1 MEQYKGKWDVLTVQ
15 TDSVNNTLTLWRNGE
30 ILANGATSGTLT
42 RARYAL
48 GATAAN
54 PPVAGFANIALG
66 PHAIFDGILGTDD
79 LRKMREWFYKR
90 YGRLFLGQIVC
101 DGNSLTNGTG
111 GFAYPTMLAATFGAG
126 NNLDVLVRNFGV
138 GGQTTRAMLTDVE
151 SQVVARYNSE
161 RQYNVCV
168 VWEILNDWAVRVGTD
183 DEEPRDAS
191 NNCVDAIWDYCD
203 IVRAA
208 GFKVVVLTVLPAT
221 YSVGQN
227 NTERAFINARL
238 RDEWA
243 DHADAIA
250 DVAADPNIGPNG
262 AQTNATYYSS
272 VDEVHLTE
280 AGYATVSG
288 IVKTAIDTII

>member
-1 MEQYKGKWDVLTVQ
+1 
-15 TDSVNNTLTLWRNGE
+15 
-30 ILANGATSGTLT
+30 
-42 RARYAL
+42 
-48 GATAAN
+48 
-54 PPVAGFANIALG
+54 
-66 PHAIFDGILGTDD
+66 
-79 LRKMREWFYKR
+79 
-90 YGRLFLGQIVC
+90 
-101 DGNSLTNGTG
+101 
-111 GFAYPTMLAATFGAG
+111 
-126 NNLDVLVRNFGV
+126 
-138 GGQTTRAMLTDVE
+138 MLTDVE

-280 AGYATVSG
+280 TGYATVSG